1 MKNEIKCFIKVFDIR
16 LMKNCVLSQR
26 KDCLKEKKKNFNK
39 AQIGKYIADMGY
51 LKRRIQINGL
61 RKLYYFNVVNKLNV

>member
-1 MKNEIKCFIKVFDIR
+1 MLYTGVRYSTYEELRTIA
-16 LMKNCVLSQR
+16 
-26 KDCLKEKKKNFNK
+26 EKRMSKGEKKNFNK

>member
-1 MKNEIKCFIKVFDIR
+1 MLYKGVQYWTYEELRTIAEKR
-16 LMKNCVLSQR
+16 LSKG
-26 KDCLKEKKKNFNK
+26 EKKNFNK

-61 RKLYYFNVVNKLNV
+61 KRLYYFNVANQLNV

>member
-1 MKNEIKCFIKVFDIR
+1 MIYKGVQYLTYEELRTIAEKR
-16 LMKNCVLSQR
+16 LSKG
-26 KDCLKEKKKNFNK
+26 EKKNFNK

>member
-1 MKNEIKCFIKVFDIR
+1 MLYKGVQYLTYEELRTIAEKR
-16 LMKNCVLSQR
+16 LSKG
-26 KDCLKEKKKNFNK
+26 EKKNFNK

-61 RKLYYFNVVNKLNV
+61 RKLYYFNVANKLNV

>member
-1 MKNEIKCFIKVFDIR
+1 MLYKGVRYSTYEELRTIAEKR
-16 LMKNCVLSQR
+16 LSNG
-26 KDCLKEKKKNFNK
+26 EKKNFNK

>member
-1 MKNEIKCFIKVFDIR
+1 MLYKGVQYLTYEELRTIAEKR
-16 LMKNCVLSQR
+16 LSKG
-26 KDCLKEKKKNFNK
+26 EKKNFNK

-61 RKLYYFNVVNKLNV
+61 RKLYYFDVAN

>member
-1 MKNEIKCFIKVFDIR
+1 MLYKGVQYLTYEELRTIAEKR
-16 LMKNCVLSQR
+16 LSKG
-26 KDCLKEKKKNFNK
+26 EKKNFNK

-61 RKLYYFNVVNKLNV
+61 RKLYYFNVAN

>member
-1 MKNEIKCFIKVFDIR
+1 MLYKGVRYSTYEELRTIAEKR
-16 LMKNCVLSQR
+16 LSKG
-26 KDCLKEKKKNFNK
+26 EKKNFNK
-39 AQIGKYIADMGY
+39 AQIGKYITDMGY

>member
-1 MKNEIKCFIKVFDIR
+1 MLYKGVRYSTYEELRTIAEKR
-16 LMKNCVLSQR
+16 LSKG
-26 KDCLKEKKKNFNK
+26 EKKNFNK
-39 AQIGKYIADMGY
+39 AQIGKYIEDMGY

>member
-1 MKNEIKCFIKVFDIR
+1 MLYKGFRYSTYEELRTIAEKR
-16 LMKNCVLSQR
+16 LSKG
-26 KDCLKEKKKNFNK
+26 EKKNFNK

>member
-1 MKNEIKCFIKVFDIR
+1 MLYKGVRYSTYEELRTIAEKR
-16 LMKNCVLSQR
+16 LSKG
-26 KDCLKEKKKNFNK
+26 EKKNFNK

>member
-1 MKNEIKCFIKVFDIR
+1 MLYKGVQYLTYEELRTIAEKR
-16 LMKNCVLSQR
+16 LSKG
-26 KDCLKEKKKNFNK
+26 EKKNFNK

-61 RKLYYFNVVNKLNV
+61 RKLYYFNVAS

>member
-1 MKNEIKCFIKVFDIR
+1 MLYKGVRYSTYEELRTIAEKR
-16 LMKNCVLSQR
+16 LSKG
-26 KDCLKEKKKNFNK
+26 EKKNFNK

-61 RKLYYFNVVNKLNV
+61 RRLYYFNVVNKLNV

>member
-1 MKNEIKCFIKVFDIR
+1 MLYKGVRYSTYEELRTIAEKR
-16 LMKNCVLSQR
+16 LSKG
-26 KDCLKEKKKNFNK
+26 EKKNFNK
-39 AQIGKYIADMGY
+39 AKIGKYVADMGY

>member
-1 MKNEIKCFIKVFDIR
+1 MLYKGVRYSTYEELHTIAEKR
-16 LMKNCVLSQR
+16 LSKGER
-26 KDCLKEKKKNFNK
+26 KSFNK

-61 RKLYYFNVVNKLNV
+61 RKLYYFNVAYKLNV

>member
-1 MKNEIKCFIKVFDIR
+1 MLYKGVQYLTYEELRTIAEKR
-16 LMKNCVLSQR
+16 LSKG
-26 KDCLKEKKKNFNK
+26 EKKNFNK

-61 RKLYYFNVVNKLNV
+61 RKLYYFNVANQPNV